1 MKHFVGLDVSMRETA
16 VCVVDDTGQR
26 VWEGRVPS
34 TAHAIAAIILNK
46 APEMVRA
53 GMETGPQAVWLWHAL
68 REQGIKVDCIH
79 ARRAAAALK
88 LQANKT
94 DRNDAFGLAR
104 LVHSGW
110 YEPVAIKAFDRY
122 RMRAV
127 LTARER
133 IVRMSTTMI
142 NQIRGLAKTFG
153 LRLSSGKGQV
163 FEQSVRRAIPDD
175 IVLRDLFERLLT
187 VLAGL
192 KDQRRA
198 FDRQLARFA
207 REDNACRI
215 VSSAPGVGNIAAVAV
230 VTSVDDPARF
240 RSACDIGAYL
250 GLTPRRYQSGE
261 VDIGGRISKAGDRLT
276 RKLLFEAAT
285 VILYRASPSI
295 VLKQWGL
302 RLCARSGSWKA
313 RVAMARKLAVILLTM
328 WKANTMF
335 ENRSFAG

>member
-1 MKHFVGLDVSMRETA
+1 MKHFVGLDVSMKETA
-16 VCVVDDTGQR
+16 VCVVDETGAR
-26 VWEGRVPS
+26 IWEGSVPS
-34 TAHAIAAIILNK
+34 TPHAIAAIIRSK
-46 APEMVRA
+46 APVLARA
-53 GMETGPQAVWLWHAL
+53 GMETGPQAVWLWHGL
-68 REQGIKVDCIH
+68 RHLGIAIDCIH

-110 YEPVAIKAFDRY
+110 YEPVAIKTFDRY

-133 IVRMSTTMI
+133 IVRMCTTMI

-153 LRLSSGKGQV
+153 LPLSPGKGQR
-163 FEQSVRRAIPDD
+163 FEHSVRQALPQDA
-175 IVLRDLFERLLT
+175 VLRDLFESLLV

-207 REDNACRI
+207 REDEACK
-215 VSSAPGVGNIAAVAV
+215 VVLSAPGVGVLTAIAF

-240 RSACDIGAYL
+240 RRACDVGAYL

-285 VILYRASPSI
+285 VILYRASASTALRQWA
-295 VLKQWGL
+295 LKL
-302 RLCARSGSWKA
+302 NARAGNWEA
-313 RVAMARKLAVILLTM
+313 RVALARKLAVTLLTM
-328 WKANTMF
+328 WKTNTMF
-335 ENRSFAG
+335 QNRSFAG

>member
-1 MKHFVGLDVSMRETA
+1 MEHFVGLDVSMKETS
-16 VCVVDDTGQR
+16 VCVVDAAGQR
-26 VWEGRVPS
+26 VWEGSVPS
-34 TAHAIAAIILNK
+34 TADAIAAIITKK
-46 APEMVRA
+46 APDLVRA

-68 REQGIKVDCIH
+68 RDRGIDVDCIH

-110 YEPVAIKAFDRY
+110 YEPVAIKSFDRY

-133 IVRMSTTMI
+133 IVRMCTTMI

-153 LRLSSGKGQV
+153 LQLSAGKGQV
-163 FEQSVRRAIPDD
+163 FEQSVRRALPGDV
-175 IVLRDLFERLLT
+175 VLCDLFESLLS
-187 VLAGL
+187 VLSGL

-207 REDNACRI
+207 REDEACRI
-215 VSSAPGVGNIAAVAV
+215 VSTAPGVGSLTAIAF
-230 VTSVDDPARF
+230 VTAVDDPARF
-240 RSACDIGAYL
+240 RSTCDVGAYL
-250 GLTPRRYQSGE
+250 GLTPKRYQSGE

-285 VILYRASPSI
+285 VILYRSSSSI
-295 VLKQWGL
+295 GLKQWGL
-302 RLCARSGSWKA
+302 RISARSGGWKA
-313 RVAMARKLAVILLTM
+313 RVAMARKLAVTLLTM
-328 WKANTMF
+328 WKTNTIF
-335 ENRSFAG
+335 ENRSFAT

>member
-1 MKHFVGLDVSMRETA
+1 MKHFVGLDVSMKETA

-26 VWEGRVPS
+26 VWEGSVPS
-34 TAHAIAAIILNK
+34 TAHAIASIILSK
-46 APEMVRA
+46 APKMVRA

-68 REQGIKVDCIH
+68 REQGIMVDCIH
-79 ARRAAAALK
+79 ARRASAALK

-110 YEPVAIKAFDRY
+110 YEPVAIRAFDRY

-153 LRLSSGKGQV
+153 LTLSSGKGQV
-163 FEQSVRRAIPDD
+163 FEQSVRRAMPDD

-207 REDNACRI
+207 REDAACRI
-215 VSSAPGVGNIAAVAV
+215 VSSAPGVGNIAAVAF

-295 VLKQWGL
+295 ALKQWGL

-313 RVAMARKLAVILLTM
+313 RVALARKLAVILLTM

>member
-1 MKHFVGLDVSMRETA
+1 MKHFVGLDVSMKETA
-16 VCVVDDTGQR
+16 VCVVDEAGQR
-26 VWEGRVPS
+26 IWECSVPS
-34 TAHAIAAIILNK
+34 TADAIASIIRIK
-46 APEMVRA
+46 APDLVRA

-68 REQGIKVDCIH
+68 RDLGITVDCIH

-110 YEPVAIKAFDRY
+110 YEPVAIKSFDRY

-133 IVRMSTTMI
+133 IVRMCTTMI

-153 LRLSSGKGQV
+153 LTLPAGKGRV
-163 FEQSVRRAIPDD
+163 FEQSVRRSLPDD
-175 IVLRDLFERLLT
+175 VILHDLFESLLS
-187 VLAGL
+187 VLSEL

-207 REDNACRI
+207 REDAVCRL
-215 VSSAPGVGNIAAVAV
+215 VASAPGVGSLTAIAF
-230 VTSVDDPARF
+230 VTAVDDPSRF
-240 RSACDIGAYL
+240 RSASDVGAYL
-250 GLTPRRYQSGE
+250 GLTPKRYQSGE
-261 VDIGGRISKAGDRLT
+261 VDIGGRISKTGDRLT

-285 VILYRASPSI
+285 VILYRAAPSI
-295 VLKQWGL
+295 GLKQWGL
-302 RLCARSGSWKA
+302 RLSARSGSWKA
-313 RVAMARKLAVILLTM
+313 RLALARKLAVTLLTM
-328 WKANTMF
+328 WKTNTMF